1 MRRIKPA
8 ISAYAWQLC
17 LCYGKCDLWITE
29 DCAALCFGLHDDP
42 VDYCKA
48 LRQVIEASSTPE
60 RLKALWG
67 RNSVTIEM
75 LRPNLR
81 DLGTQ
86 VGELEEG
93 RRTARGRRDAERLA
107 RGYSGIHSRRIGAVK
122 KRWEAKGR
130 SYGVAALRF
139 M

>member
-1 MRRIKPA
+1 M
-8 ISAYAWQLC
+8 
-17 LCYGKCDLWITE
+17 WITE

-81 DLGTQ
+81 DLRTQ

-107 RGYSGIHSRRIGAVK
+107 RGYSGADARANP
-122 KRWEAKGR
+122 WPNAEASLHR
-130 SYGVAALRF
+130 NRPEAEPPMPSTQPL
-139 M
+139 